1 MSLLESCICVAIILA
16 IGFFGAPSIMK
27 AHDNYQLDLVTRQVA
42 GNTQW
47 TRVKAIS
54 RSRDC
59 RIRVISSTTYAMEC
73 LDPVWV
79 ADETVALP
87 QGFQISANATPQF
100 HRRGNVVPAATLTI
114 LYKQSHLK
122 QVVINITGRV
132 RVQ

>member
-1 MSLLESCICVAIILA
+1 MSLLESCISVAIILT
-16 IGFFGAPSIMK
+16 IGFFAAPSIMK
-27 AHDNYQLDLVTRQVA
+27 ARDNYQLDLVTRQVA

-59 RIRVISSTTYAMEC
+59 RIRVVSSTSYAMEC
-73 LDPVWV
+73 LDPVWI
-79 ADETVALP
+79 ADQTVALP

-100 HRRGNVVPAATLTI
+100 HKRGNVAPAATLTI
-114 LYKQSHLK
+114 SDKHSHSK

>member
-1 MSLLESCICVAIILA
+1 MSLLESCISVAIILA
-16 IGFFGAPSIMK
+16 IGFFSAPSIMK
-27 AHDNYQLDLVTRQVA
+27 ARDNYQLDLVTRQVA

-47 TRVKAIS
+47 TRVKANS

-59 RIRVISSTTYAMEC
+59 RIRVVSSTSYAMEC
-73 LDPVWV
+73 LDPVWT
-79 ADETVALP
+79 ADQTVALP

-100 HRRGNVVPAATLTI
+100 HKRGNVAPAATLTI
-114 LYKQSHLK
+114 SDAHSHSR

>member
-1 MSLLESCICVAIILA
+1 MSLLESCISVAIILT
-16 IGFFGAPSIMK
+16 IGFFAAPSIMK
-27 AHDNYQLDLVTRQVA
+27 ARDNYQLDLVTRQVA

-59 RIRVISSTTYAMEC
+59 RLRIVSSTSYAMEC
-73 LDPVWV
+73 LDPVWI
-79 ADETVALP
+79 ADQTVALP

-100 HRRGNVVPAATLTI
+100 HKRGNVAPAATLTI
-114 LYKQSHLK
+114 SDKHSHSK

>member
-1 MSLLESCICVAIILA
+1 MSLLESCISVAIILT
-16 IGFFGAPSIMK
+16 IGFFAAPSIMK
-27 AHDNYQLDLVTRQVA
+27 ARDNYQLDLVTRQVA

-54 RSRDC
+54 
-59 RIRVISSTTYAMEC
+59 VVSSTSYAMEC
-73 LDPVWV
+73 LDPVWI
-79 ADETVALP
+79 ADQMVALP

-100 HRRGNVVPAATLTI
+100 HKRGNVAPAATLTI
-114 LYKQSHLK
+114 SDKHSHSK

>member
-1 MSLLESCICVAIILA
+1 MSLLESCISVAIILT
-16 IGFFGAPSIMK
+16 IGFFAAPSIMK
-27 AHDNYQLDLVTRQVA
+27 ARDNYQLDLVTRQVA

-59 RIRVISSTTYAMEC
+59 RVRVVSSTSYAMEC
-73 LDPVWV
+73 LDPVWI
-79 ADETVALP
+79 ADQMVALP

-100 HRRGNVVPAATLTI
+100 HKRGNVAPAATLTI
-114 LYKQSHLK
+114 SDKHSHSK

>member
-1 MSLLESCICVAIILA
+1 MSLLESCISVAIILA
-16 IGFFGAPSIMK
+16 IGFFAAPSIMK
-27 AHDNYQLDLVTRQVA
+27 ARDNYQLDLVTRQVA

-59 RIRVISSTTYAMEC
+59 RIRVVSSTSYAMEC
-73 LDPVWV
+73 LDPVWIV
-79 ADETVALP
+79 DQTVALP

-100 HRRGNVVPAATLTI
+100 YKRGNVAPAATLTI
-114 LYKQSHLK
+114 SDQHSHSK